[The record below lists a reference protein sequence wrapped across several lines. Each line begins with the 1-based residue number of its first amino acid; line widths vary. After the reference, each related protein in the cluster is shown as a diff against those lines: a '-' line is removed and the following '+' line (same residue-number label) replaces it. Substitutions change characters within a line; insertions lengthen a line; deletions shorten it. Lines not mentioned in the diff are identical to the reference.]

1 MSGPGSAARPRP
13 VDRLTAADRAA
24 IARHR
29 AGRHRCAGY
38 FSEGTDCIVVRL
50 AAAIEAAQS

>member
-1 MSGPGSAARPRP
+1 MSGPVSAARPRP

-24 IARHR
+24 IAR
-29 AGRHRCAGY
+29 AGRHRCVGY

-50 AAAIEAAQS
+50 AAALEAAQS